1 MTKQNKI
8 YKMVYMG
15 LLVSMALVLSL
26 IERILPIPF
35 IAPGAKLGL
44 ANLIIVISVYTLD
57 SYKDS
62 FIILIL
68 KILLSSILG
77 GSISSLLYSISGGV
91 LSFIVTIL
99 VKQLGKRYV
108 SVIGVST
115 SAAVFHNVGQLF
127 AASIIFKN
135 FNIFL
140 YLPILSIAGIGTG
153 IFIGL
158 SANYIL
164 NHFSKTSCF
173 NKMLNLDKIEI

>member
-26 IERILPIPF
+26 IERMLPIPF

-77 GSISSLLYSISGGV
+77 DSVSSLLYSISGGV

-99 VKQLGKRYV
+99 VKQLGRRYV

-115 SAAVFHNVGQLF
+115 SAAVLHNVGQLF

-140 YLPILSIAGIGTG
+140 YLPILSMVGIGTG

-164 NHFSKTSCF
+164 NHFSKTSYF

>member
-26 IERILPIPF
+26 IERMLPIPF

-68 KILLSSILG
+68 KILLSYILG

-140 YLPILSIAGIGTG
+140 YLPILSISGIGTG

-164 NHFSKTSCF
+164 NHFSKTSYF

>member
-26 IERILPIPF
+26 IERMLPIPF

-68 KILLSSILG
+68 RILLSAILG
-77 GSISSLLYSISGGV
+77 GSMSSLLYSISGGIF
-91 LSFIVTIL
+91 SFLVTIL
-99 VKQLGKRYV
+99 VKNLGGKYV

-115 SAAVFHNVGQLF
+115 SAAVFHNVGQLL

-135 FNIFL
+135 LNIFL

-164 NHFSKTSCF
+164 NHFSKTSYF
-173 NKMLNLDKIEI
+173 NKKLNLDKMKI

>member
-26 IERILPIPF
+26 IERMLPIPF

-68 KILLSSILG
+68 KILLSSILC

-115 SAAVFHNVGQLF
+115 SAAVLHNVGQLF

-140 YLPILSIAGIGTG
+140 YLPILSMVGIGTG

-164 NHFSKTSCF
+164 NHFSKSSYF

>member
-26 IERILPIPF
+26 IERMLPVPF

-77 GSISSLLYSISGGV
+77 GSVSFLLYSISGGV

-99 VKQLGKRYV
+99 VKQLGRRYV

-115 SAAVFHNVGQLF
+115 SAAVLHNVGQLF

-140 YLPILSIAGIGTG
+140 YLPILSMVGIGTG

-164 NHFSKTSCF
+164 NHFSKTSYF

>member
-1 MTKQNKI
+1 MTKYNKT
-8 YKMVYMG
+8 YKMIYMG
-15 LLVSMALVLSL
+15 ILVSIALVLSL

-57 SYKDS
+57 NYKAS
-62 FIILIL
+62 FIVLIL
-68 KILLSSILG
+68 KMLSSSLLG

-91 LSFIVTIL
+91 LSFIITIL
-99 VKQLGKRYV
+99 VKHLGGRYV
-108 SVIGVST
+108 SIIGVST

-135 FNIFL
+135 LNIFL

-164 NHFSKTSCF
+164 NHFSKISYF
-173 NKMLNLDKIEI
+173 NKKLNLEKIEI